1 MANCLL
7 RVCHPSV
14 KHSCEKWIAVLV
26 NYSRLFSIERMDNS
40 RVFSLET
47 GATRL
52 PYTKEVASYCTPFCC
67 DDKDLDEFFA
77 RDAFLYGTE
86 LLSRTYAW
94 VDSENTRQILGLVT
108 LANDS
113 IKSENI
119 AKSAKNRLQRSVP
132 NAKRGLNFPAVLI
145 GRLGVSSEF
154 RGKGLNIGSQIID
167 FVKDWF
173 RSEDNKTGCRFIV
186 VDAYNNP
193 QTLHFYEKNGFKPL
207 YKTEK
212 EERDFLELRDDE
224 PLGTRFMFF
233 DLKLK

>member
-1 MANCLL
+1 MAN
-7 RVCHPSV
+7 
-14 KHSCEKWIAVLV
+14 
-26 NYSRLFSIERMDNS
+26 NSI
-40 RVFSLET
+40 SL
-47 GATRL
+47 AIDAIRL
-52 PYTKEVASYCTPFCC
+52 PYTSEVASYCAPFCC

-77 RDAFLYGTE
+77 KDAFLYDTE
-86 LLSRTYAW
+86 LLGKTYAW
-94 VDSENTRQILGLVT
+94 VNSDNTRQILGLIT

-113 IKSENI
+113 VKSEHI
-119 AKSAKNRLQRSVP
+119 AKSAKNRLQRGVP

-154 RGKGLNIGSQIID
+154 RGKGLNIGSQILD

-193 QTLHFYEKNGFKPL
+193 QTLHFYENNGFKLL

-212 EERDFLELRDDE
+212 EERDFLTLKNDE